1 MNVNPQ
7 TSNSVVLNATAI
19 GCTTNDTFATPL
31 HRVPVVTPGR
41 YSPVGYPG
49 LVEVVDVSPAGVVYY
64 ELVNN
69 EEDSSVLE
77 RAPNSKL
84 MNTHVFAL
92 SHQPV

>member
-1 MNVNPQ
+1 V
-7 TSNSVVLNATAI
+7 
-19 GCTTNDTFATPL
+19 
-31 HRVPVVTPGR
+31 
-41 YSPVGYPG
+41 
-49 LVEVVDVSPAGVVYY
+49 VEVVDVSPAGVVYY
-64 ELVNN
+64 EMVNN